1 MQFFDAPHDGK
12 LIFYIYRVRFKLR
25 ILKFAFF
32 AVAFLLTLSCKD
44 NANQKNEPQI
54 YKSYKDIPGVTEKE
68 INAIEAL
75 KKKYSYFVYGA
86 DHTTEAFP
94 ILLGP
99 SSKAGGYAAELCKWL
114 TDLFGIPFVLSLYMD
129 NWHNLIAGFESGD
142 VHFMGDLIPTEER
155 KETYFMTGT
164 ISERSL
170 AIFQTTGGS
179 SIAEI
184 AKSRLPR
191 LAFPRNYALHAY
203 TVETAEYDF
212 ESVFV
217 DNYAHAYSVIANGEA
232 DAFVTMHTAEPTLA
246 RYGDVI
252 SETFY
257 PLVFASTSL
266 STRKAELE
274 PIISVVQ
281 KALNSGARHSLSE
294 LHAQGRR
301 DYAKNKF
308 FESLTPEEL
317 EYIQR
322 NPVVKIA
329 TESDNYPLSFYSHDD
344 NKLQGIA
351 FDVMSELNL
360 ITGLSFE
367 IANTPD
373 MRFLD
378 LTAMVERGEA
388 SLVTVIIRT
397 KEREK
402 SFLLPETPVMRDF
415 SVLISK
421 SEFPN
426 IQIDGLANVTVG
438 LVKGTMQTKLFKQWF
453 PSYKNYKEYDSM
465 NSVFNALEHGDVD
478 MFMAMS
484 NYLLS
489 IENYK
494 EITGYKA
501 NVVFDNPSDIIFGF
515 NKNEAV
521 LCSIVDK
528 ALAIIDLEAISR
540 HWMNKRYDYRAKVIE
555 AQRPWLIGAI
565 VMSLAV
571 LAMVLILFFRN
582 RSEGKRLEILVQK
595 RTAEIEKQRKL
606 LEYMSLTDPLTGLP
620 NRRNFDMRLDIEWQ
634 IAIREKQ
641 AISFLMLDIDNFK
654 KYNDFYGHQQGDD
667 VLCIIAKIIE
677 QTPKRPGDFVARW
690 GGEEFAVLLSNTEEK
705 GALKVAEAIRA
716 NVEQTY
722 ITVSIGVNT
731 QFPEQDSSLESFIAV
746 ADKELYKAKDA
757 GRNKVCSSTHSFH
770 SNFL

>member
-1 MQFFDAPHDGK
+1 MRN
-12 LIFYIYRVRFKLR
+12 LL
-25 ILKFAFF
+25 FA
-32 AVAFLLTLSCKD
+32 AVFLLVLSCKD
-44 NANQKNEPQI
+44 NANQKNEPQV
-54 YKSYKDIPGVTEKE
+54 YKSFRDIPGVTEEE
-68 INAIEAL
+68 ISAIEAL
-75 KKKYSYFVYGA
+75 KKQYSHFVYGA
-86 DHTTEAFP
+86 DYTTEAFP
-94 ILLGP
+94 VLLGQNNEV
-99 SSKAGGYAAELCKWL
+99 GGYAAKLCGWL
-114 TDLFGIPFVLSLYMD
+114 TDLFGIPFVPTLYTD
-129 NWHNLIAGFESGD
+129 DWHNLLAKFESGD
-142 VHFMGDLIPTEER
+142 VHFMGDLMPTEER
-155 KETYFMTGT
+155 MGTFFMTST

-170 AIFQTTGGS
+170 VAFQTTSGS

-184 AKSRLPR
+184 TKSRLPR
-191 LAFPRNYALHAY
+191 LAFSKDYALHRY
-203 TVETAEYDF
+203 TVETAEYEF

-217 DNYAHAYSVIANGEA
+217 DNYAHAYNVIASGEA
-232 DAFVTMHTAEPTLA
+232 DAFITMHTAEPSLA
-246 RYGDVI
+246 RYGNVI

-274 PIISVVQ
+274 PVISVVQ
-281 KALNSGARHSLSE
+281 KALNNGAWHSLSK
-294 LHAQGRR
+294 LHSQGQL

-317 EYIQR
+317 EYIQH
-322 NPVVKIA
+322 NSVVKVA
-329 TESDNYPLSFYSHDD
+329 TESDNYPLSFYSHNE

-402 SFLLPETPVMRDF
+402 NFLLPETPVMKDF

-426 IQIDGLANVTVG
+426 VQLDGLANVTVG

-453 PSYKNYKEYDSM
+453 PRYKKYREYDSM
-465 NSVFNALEHGDVD
+465 DSVFNALERGDVD

-501 NVVFDNPSDIIFGF
+501 NVVFDNHSDIFFGL

-521 LCSIVDK
+521 LCAIIDK

-540 HWMNKRYDYRAKVIE
+540 YWMNKRYDYRSKVIE
-555 AQRPWLIGAI
+555 AQRPWLIGTI
-565 VMSLAV
+565 VLSFAV
-571 LAMVLILFFRN
+571 LAFVLILFFKKRN
-582 RSEGKRLEILVQK
+582 EGKRLEILVKK
-595 RTAEIEKQRKL
+595 RTSEIEKQRKL
-606 LEYMSLTDPLTGLP
+606 LEYMSLTDSLTGLP
-620 NRRNFDMRLDIEWQ
+620 NRRNFDMQLDIEWQ
-634 IAIREKQ
+634 SAIRENQ
-641 AISFLMLDIDNFK
+641 TISFLMLDIDHFK
-654 KYNDFYGHQQGDD
+654 DYNDKYGHQQGDE
-667 VLCIIAKIIE
+667 VLRIIAKIVE

-690 GGEEFAVLLSNTEEK
+690 GGEEFAVLLSNTDVS
-705 GALKVAEAIRA
+705 GALKVANAIRA
-716 NVEQTY
+716 NVEKTNVFVKGFAAKLT
-722 ITVSIGVNT
+722 ISIGVNT
-731 QFPEQDSSLESFIAV
+731 QSPKQDSSLEAFIAV
-746 ADKELYKAKDA
+746 ADKELYRAKDS
-757 GRNKVCSSTHSFH
+757 GRNRVCCVSMRPTMV
-770 SNFL
+770 N